1 MKNKQFAI
9 VSVLLVLLLLLTA
22 CGTSEKTEYDL
33 LEITEISGEPEQ
45 IFDKVLTTEEIQ
57 NLGAEQSKRA
67 DLLKNHKT
75 ELEIRERIL
84 EKGDKFTDQECI
96 LGLIDG
102 EICAVYVLHVDGSRE
117 QPDGTTITG
126 CILKTVL
133 VK

>member
-75 ELEIRERIL
+75 ELEIRERIF

>member
-22 CGTSEKTEYDL
+22 CGTSEKTAYDL

-67 DLLKNHKT
+67 NLLKNHKT